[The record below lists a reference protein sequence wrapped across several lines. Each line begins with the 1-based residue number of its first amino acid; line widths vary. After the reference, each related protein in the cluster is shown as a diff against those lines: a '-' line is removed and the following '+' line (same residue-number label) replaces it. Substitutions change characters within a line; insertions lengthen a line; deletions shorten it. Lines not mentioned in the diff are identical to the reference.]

1 MDEHLRGSQPSNMNA
16 DINKRC
22 GLSVLLLEGK
32 YHEGSLPP
40 NYSSSFSVTS
50 GQCLTSIRGKLNK
63 NCANVELKMKYL
75 KITEHHFEKEGKTSL
90 RPMKYALMT
99 EKQLQQ

>member
-1 MDEHLRGSQPSNMNA
+1 MYEHLRESQPSNTNA

-40 NYSSSFSVTS
+40 NYFSSFSVTS
-50 GQCLTSIRGKLNK
+50 GQCPPVSEENLTKIVLMLN
-63 NCANVELKMKYL
+63 
-75 KITEHHFEKEGKTSL
+75 
-90 RPMKYALMT
+90 
-99 EKQLQQ
+99 

>member
-1 MDEHLRGSQPSNMNA
+1 MYEHLRGSQPSNTNA

-50 GQCLTSIRGKLNK
+50 GQCPTSI
-63 NCANVELKMKYL
+63 
-75 KITEHHFEKEGKTSL
+75 
-90 RPMKYALMT
+90 
-99 EKQLQQ
+99 

>member
-1 MDEHLRGSQPSNMNA
+1 MYEHLRGSQPYNTNA

-40 NYSSSFSVTS
+40 NYSSSFSVAS
-50 GQCLTSIRGKLNK
+50 GQCPTSIWGELNK
-63 NCANVELKMKYL
+63 NCANAELKK
-75 KITEHHFEKEGKTSL
+75 KIFKNN
-90 RPMKYALMT
+90 
-99 EKQLQQ
+99 